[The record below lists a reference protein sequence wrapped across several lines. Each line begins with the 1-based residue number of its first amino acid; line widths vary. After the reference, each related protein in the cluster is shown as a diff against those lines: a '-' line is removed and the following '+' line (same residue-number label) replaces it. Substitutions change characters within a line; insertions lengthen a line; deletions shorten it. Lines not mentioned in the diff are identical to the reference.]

1 LRLNQIFNIH
11 NQPTKFS
18 IMSLK
23 SNVRKLFTLFAMA
36 VFVTSGIVSCT
47 PPKPAKVIGLQ
58 LWSVKD
64 DMKTDAKATIAK
76 VGAMGYQFIE
86 AAGYGDG
93 KFYGIEPTEFKA
105 LAEANKLTFLA
116 SHTGQGLPD
125 SVKWAE
131 TMAWWDTCIAA
142 HKAAGVSY
150 IVQPW
155 MGQEAYRSLD
165 TLKMYCDYF
174 NAVGEKCN
182 AAGIR
187 FGYHNHSEEF
197 KDLEG
202 VTIYDFMLKNT
213 DPAKV
218 MFEMDLFWITKG
230 GKNPVDY
237 FNAYPGRFELW
248 HVKDKAE
255 VGAGPMD
262 FKPIFENAA
271 TSGVK
276 KIVVEVEEYNFTPIE
291 SVQKSLEF
299 LQNAEFVK

>member
-1 LRLNQIFNIH
+1 
-11 NQPTKFS
+11 
-18 IMSLK
+18 MSLK
-23 SNVRKLFTLFAMA
+23 LNVKKSITVFALA
-36 VFVTSGIVSCT
+36 VIVAGGIVSCT

-64 DMKTDAKATIAK
+64 DMATDAKATIAK

-93 KFYGIEPTEFKA
+93 KFYGIEPAEFKT

-116 SHTGQGLPD
+116 SHTGQALPD
-125 SVKWAE
+125 SVKLAE

-155 MGQEAYRSLD
+155 MGADAYRSLD
-165 TLKMYCDYF
+165 TLKMYCNYF

-197 KDLEG
+197 KELEG
-202 VTIYDFMLKNT
+202 QIIYDFMLKNT

-218 MFEMDLFWITKG
+218 MFEMDLFWITEG

-271 TSGVK
+271 LSGVK
-276 KIVVEVEEYNFTPIE
+276 KYIVEVEEYNFTPIE

>member
-1 LRLNQIFNIH
+1 
-11 NQPTKFS
+11 
-18 IMSLK
+18 MSLK
-23 SNVRKLFTLFAMA
+23 SNVKKSITILVLA
-36 VFVTSGIVSCT
+36 VFVVSGIVSCT

-64 DMKTDAKATIAK
+64 DMKTDAKGTIAK

-93 KFYGIEPTEFKA
+93 KFYGIEPAEFKA

-142 HKAAGVSY
+142 HKAAGVTY

-218 MFEMDLFWITKG
+218 MFEMDLFWITEG

-262 FKPIFENAA
+262 FKPIFENAEK
-271 TSGVK
+271 SGMK

-291 SVQKSLEF
+291 SVQKSLEY

>member
-1 LRLNQIFNIH
+1 
-11 NQPTKFS
+11 
-18 IMSLK
+18 MSLK
-23 SNVRKLFTLFAMA
+23 SNVKKSITFLVLAI
-36 VFVTSGIVSCT
+36 FVAGGIVSCT
-47 PPKPAKVIGLQ
+47 PQKPAKVIGLQ

-64 DMKTDAKATIAK
+64 DMKTDAKATIEK

-93 KFYGIEPTEFKA
+93 KFYGIEPAEFKA

-155 MGQEAYRSLD
+155 MGEEGYKSLAG
-165 TLKMYCDYF
+165 LKQYCDYF

-218 MFEMDLFWITKG
+218 MFEMDLYWITEG

-255 VGAGPMD
+255 VGGGPMD

-276 KIVVEVEEYNFTPIE
+276 KFIVEVEEYNFTPIE